1 MSYNQKYV
9 FNRVKYHHELD
20 PGLLENVKNILDA
33 SPIQGVVDNVID
45 NLVDDYNAAHDGF
58 IRSSLVEVG
67 IDPDALLKTAK
78 LNAHLQMVLKNT
90 MQELEA
96 KKDAVDVVRCKECRY
111 WGCVTFGDTCRKLSG
126 IQTRI
131 CTQPNDFCSF
141 GERKE
146 E

>member
-1 MSYNQKYV
+1 MNYNPKYV
-9 FNRVKYHHELD
+9 FNRVKYRSELD
-20 PGLLENVKNILDA
+20 PGLLENAKNILDA
-33 SPIQGVVDNVID
+33 SPIQGVVDTIVN
-45 NLVDDYNAAHDGF
+45 DYNAAHDGF

-67 IDPDALLKTAK
+67 IDPEALLKTAK
-78 LNAHLQMVLKNT
+78 LNARLQMVLKNT
-90 MQELEA
+90 MQELDA
-96 KKDAVDVVRCKECRY
+96 KKNAVDVVRCKECRY

-131 CTQPNDFCSF
+131 CTKPNDFCSF